1 MKKKLIIT
9 LVFVLLAAFASAQ
22 VRPEVEILEKLDI
35 DEQDIEKIQEIN
47 TETNDTV
54 QKAQAEVNIIRARI
68 ERLLLDADVSLGEV
82 EKLLRSALEWELK
95 IRMAQIERELSIRRT
110 IGDEK
115 WVRLR
120 EARRRLKERRRE

>member
-1 MKKKLIIT
+1 MKKKCIIT
-9 LVFVLLAAFASAQ
+9 LVFVLLAGFASAQ
-22 VRPEVEILEKLDI
+22 VRLEVEILEKLDI

-95 IRMAQIERELSIRRT
+95 MRMAQIERELSIRRT

-115 WVRLR
+115 WARLR
-120 EARRRLKERRRE
+120 EAQRRLKERRRE